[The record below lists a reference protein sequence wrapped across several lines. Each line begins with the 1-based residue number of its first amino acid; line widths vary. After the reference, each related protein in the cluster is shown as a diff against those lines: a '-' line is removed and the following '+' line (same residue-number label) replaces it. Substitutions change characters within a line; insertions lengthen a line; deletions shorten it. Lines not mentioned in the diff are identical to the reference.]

1 MRELKTKELEQVS
14 GGYLSNWTLYVRAAP
29 SFSSSYFKGD
39 NGTTGRFFGYQADP
53 R

>member
-1 MRELKTKELEQVS
+1 MRELKSKEMEQVS
-14 GGYLSNWTLYVRAAP
+14 GGSLSNWTLYMRVVP
-29 SFSSSYFKGD
+29 SFSRTYFKGD